1 MERCIN
7 DLWQRNCEPILG
19 TFTGRLAVKA
29 AKWTVSQA
37 LGFLAEEAY
46 PPSEAA
52 RIAQGAV
59 RV

>member
-7 DLWQRNCEPILG
+7 DLLVRNCKPILG
-19 TFTGRLAVKA
+19 TITGRLAVRA
-29 AKWTVSQA
+29 TRWTVGQA

-52 RIAQGAV
+52 RIAQRAV
-59 RV
+59 K

>member
-7 DLWQRNCEPILG
+7 DLWVRNCKPILG

-29 AKWTVSQA
+29 VRWTVGQA

-46 PPSEAA
+46 PSSEAT
-52 RIAQGAV
+52 RIAQNAV
-59 RV
+59 K